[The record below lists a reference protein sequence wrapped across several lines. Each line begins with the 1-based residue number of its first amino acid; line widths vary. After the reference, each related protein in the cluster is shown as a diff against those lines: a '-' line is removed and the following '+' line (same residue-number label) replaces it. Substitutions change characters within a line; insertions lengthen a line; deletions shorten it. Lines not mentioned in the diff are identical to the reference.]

1 MQRTEAIKKMTKYT
15 YFYFFFDQIHLNKE
29 PTEHLEVKNTITK
42 TKNSMDHFNST
53 QMKLKLMN

>member
-42 TKNSMDHFNST
+42 TKNSFMDHQWT
-53 QMKLKLMN
+53 TLTVHR